1 MTKLARRGHEAA
13 ASILVP
19 SLALLALSLLLLG
32 FAFLPASGFAAP
44 PEGAEAEVA
53 ISPVSFPKTTAGAES
68 LPQQVDVHNDGDAGT
83 WVEKTMI
90 DGTDGASF
98 KVTNTDCNTL
108 EPGAHCSIWIAF
120 MPSEAGQKEAT
131 LNLHMGDGSDA
142 TLPLTATAVPVQLA
156 FTPGFHDF
164 GVAQVNQGDASTG
177 FQLTNA
183 GEAPAQLGGIGIG
196 GEYEFFWTS
205 GKDCQNGRWLQPGE
219 SCFLEVHF
227 NPRDTVAYS
236 AQVQA
241 YSHGQTFSAALS
253 GEGGRPVVEAA
264 PNPFEFGAAPVGTVG
279 APQAIVVTNSGNLPG
294 GFFIA
299 IVAGGDVGSFQLL
312 DENCTEEPLAPGAS
326 CVAHIRFAPQRT
338 GPLAARLAL
347 FGESEGGTMVKL
359 RGEGLA
365 PLPVV
370 PSAPGSAT
378 TSGSGPAAAPQDQSA
393 PPASPRRRG
402 RHRRFA
408 RGAAIGS
415 AVASR
420 PHRPAVRVSAAPR

>member
-13 ASILVP
+13 ASLLVP

-44 PEGAEAEVA
+44 PPGAEAEIA
-53 ISPVSFPKTTAGAES
+53 ISPVGFPKTTAGAES
-68 LPQQVDVHNDGDAGT
+68 AAQQVDVHNDGDAGT

-90 DGTDGASF
+90 DGPDGASF
-98 KVTNTDCNTL
+98 KVVNSDCGTL

-120 MPSEAGQKEAT
+120 MPGEAGEREAT

-142 TLPLTATAVPVQLA
+142 ALPLTGTAVPVQLA

-164 GVAQVNQGDASTG
+164 GLAQVNQGDSSTG
-177 FQLTNA
+177 FQLTNT
-183 GEAPAQLGGIGIG
+183 GEAPAQLGGVGIG

-205 GKDCQNGRWLQPGE
+205 SKDCQNGRWLQPGE

-227 NPRDTVAYS
+227 NPRDTVAYT

-241 YSHGQTFSAALS
+241 YAYGQTFSAALS

-264 PNPFEFGAAPVGTVG
+264 ANPFEFGAAPVGTVG
-279 APQAIVVTNSGNLPG
+279 APQALVVTNSGNLPG

-312 DENCTEEPLAPGAS
+312 DESCTEEPLAPGAS

-338 GPLAARLAL
+338 GSLNARLAL

-359 RGEGLA
+359 HGEGLP
-365 PLPVV
+365 PLPVA
-370 PSAPGSAT
+370 PAPGLAT
-378 TSGSGPAAAPQDQSA
+378 TFGSGSVAAGPQDQSA
-393 PPASPRRRG
+393 PASPRRRG

-408 RGAAIGS
+408 RGTTIGS
-415 AVASR
+415 GAMAR
-420 PHRPAVRVSAAPR
+420 PDRPAVRASAAPR